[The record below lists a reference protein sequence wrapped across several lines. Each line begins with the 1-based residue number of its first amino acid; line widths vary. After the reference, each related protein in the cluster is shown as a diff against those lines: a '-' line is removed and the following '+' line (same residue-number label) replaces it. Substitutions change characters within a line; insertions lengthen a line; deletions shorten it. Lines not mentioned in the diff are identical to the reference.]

1 LEEYVSHTCI
11 NAYTEAEKPAIE
23 RPVCNSHTN
32 RFENIV
38 RNPNYGTD
46 SEMFTYKNKKKKN
59 VFDIWDMDAHPCLGK
74 RVKTACRDD
83 IHNSSGVSQL

>member
-1 LEEYVSHTCI
+1 MELILKCLLTRI
-11 NAYTEAEKPAIE
+11 
-23 RPVCNSHTN
+23 
-32 RFENIV
+32 
-38 RNPNYGTD
+38 
-46 SEMFTYKNKKKKN
+46 KKKKN